1 MRKRAVA
8 LLLVLAL
15 VACAAIGLA
24 ACNEGGKDGGGAG
37 KKIFT
42 ESASLDDVIAA
53 LENADSFTLEQKV
66 NYSAVYGEET
76 YFEESDYISTVSR
89 DAVYYTLTSKS
100 EDGIY
105 REDYAKFVEQGEVF
119 SITRS
124 NRTYD
129 ETLGGM
135 VVQDKVKNL
144 LINSAPIV
152 DDCIEGLSYYLTEK
166 GGKIVFNTEI
176 LDGDE
181 GTYDDPY
188 VRLEGDKLA
197 FGWAYKES
205 DAEGYFSYSYEYVYS
220 KVNAT
225 DVVIPEEVKALA
237 YDADW
242 ADYVDYNG
250 VSYRKAEDEYGE
262 YYRVYSVQGGAV
274 PEETING
281 LPVREEGEDPDDPDV
296 ELVSYSADSSACRGI
311 ITGTLTFVSEKHWI
325 MYIGGSAA
333 DFSNNDN
340 WCRGEYYF
348 EGDEGRSL
356 LHISLYGPEDYYFE
370 EFGADE
376 MYNQNDPAYDPSSA
390 RLVGNDGEPV
400 EAYGEEVVI
409 APDANGSYVIRVTVY
424 GVMDQILN
432 AGGTKE
438 DGWFE
443 FVFDT
448 RGGSKF

>member
-53 LENADSFTLEQKV
+53 LENAESFTLEYRAT
-66 NYSAVYGEET
+66 NTYINNGEVSS
-76 YFEESDYISTVSR
+76 ESYNIVTVGKTAAYELSTGEFDGEVHKYDAAKFTKGGEIYLVDRFNEIYDEISDDYIITDEMVP
-89 DAVYYTLTSKS
+89 
-100 EDGIY
+100 E
-105 REDYAKFVEQGEVF
+105 
-119 SITRS
+119 SI
-124 NRTYD
+124 
-129 ETLGGM
+129 E
-135 VVQDKVKNL
+135 KNL
-144 LINSAPIV
+144 VSNSDPIAYEY
-152 DDCIEGLSYYLTEK
+152 IILLSHLFTEEN
-166 GGKIVFNTEI
+166 GKIVPDPELT
-176 LDGDE
+176 
-181 GTYDDPY
+181 TYYTDLY
-188 VRLEGDKLA
+188 LRLEGDRLVI
-197 FGWAYKES
+197 G
-205 DAEGYFSYSYEYVYS
+205 FSRIYNNERAIIEYVYS

-225 DVVIPEEVKALA
+225 YVNVPEEMKALA
-237 YDADW
+237 ADADW

-262 YYRVYSVQGGAV
+262 YYYVYSVQGGAV

-296 ELVSYSADSSACRGI
+296 ELVSYSADSSACRGLL
-311 ITGTLTFVSEKHWI
+311 TGTLTFVSEKHWI
-325 MYIGGSAA
+325 MEIGGSAA

-376 MYNQNDPAYDPSSA
+376 MYNQNDPAYDPSFA
-390 RLVGNDGEPV
+390 RLVSNDGEPV

-409 APDANGSYVIRVTVY
+409 APDANGSYVIRVTLY
-424 GVMDQILN
+424 GAMEQILN

-448 RGGSKF
+448 RGGNKF

>member
-53 LENADSFTLEQKV
+53 LENAESFTLERNM

-76 YFEESDYISTVSR
+76 YSEGSDYISTVSR
-89 DAVYYTLTSKS
+89 DAVYETIT
-100 EDGIY
+100 ERAGNEIY
-105 REDYAKFVEQGEVF
+105 RADHAEFAEKGEVYD
-119 SITRS
+119 ITRS
-124 NRTYD
+124 NDTDDVTLD
-129 ETLGGM
+129 EM
-135 VVQDKVKNL
+135 VVTKKEKNL

-152 DDCIEGLSYYLTEK
+152 DYYIEGLSYYLTEK

-181 GTYDDPY
+181 GTYVDPY
-188 VRLEGDKLA
+188 ARLEGDRLA
-197 FGWAYKES
+197 FGWTYKES
-205 DAEGYFSYSYEYVYS
+205 DTDGYFSYSYEFVYS

-242 ADYVDYNG
+242 ADYVHYNG
-250 VSYRKAEDEYGE
+250 VIYQKAEDGYGE
-262 YYRVYSVQGGAV
+262 YYRVYSDQDGAV

-325 MYIGGSAA
+325 MYIGGSGA
-333 DFSNNDN
+333 DMSANDN

-424 GVMDQILN
+424 GVMDQIFN

>member
-1 MRKRAVA
+1 MSKLER
-8 LLLVLAL
+8 
-15 VACAAIGLA
+15 G
-24 ACNEGGKDGGGAG
+24 
-37 KKIFT
+37 
-42 ESASLDDVIAA
+42 ESIWEA
-53 LENADSFTLEQKV
+53 
-66 NYSAVYGEET
+66 
-76 YFEESDYISTVSR
+76 FE
-89 DAVYYTLTSKS
+89 
-100 EDGIY
+100 
-105 REDYAKFVEQGEVF
+105 
-119 SITRS
+119 
-124 NRTYD
+124 
-129 ETLGGM
+129 
-135 VVQDKVKNL
+135 
-144 LINSAPIV
+144 
-152 DDCIEGLSYYLTEK
+152 
-166 GGKIVFNTEI
+166 TEI

-181 GTYDDPY
+181 GTYVDPY
-188 VRLEGDKLA
+188 ARLEGNKLA
-197 FGWAYKES
+197 FGWTYKRSET
-205 DAEGYFSYSYEYVYS
+205 DGYYSYSYEYVYS

-250 VSYRKAEDEYGE
+250 VGYLKEEDRYGE
-262 YYRVYSVQGGAV
+262 YYRVVSSVQGGAV

-333 DFSNNDN
+333 DMSKNDN

-409 APDANGSYVIRVTVY
+409 EPDANGSYVIRVTVY
-424 GVMDQILN
+424 GVMDKIFN

-448 RGGSKF
+448 RGGNKF

>member
-15 VACAAIGLA
+15 VACAAIGLV

-37 KKIFT
+37 KRIFT

-53 LENADSFTLEQKV
+53 LENAESFTLEQKV
-66 NYSAVYGEET
+66 SYSAGYGEET
-76 YFEESDYISTVSR
+76 YYEGSDCISTVSR

-124 NRTYD
+124 NDTDDVTLD
-129 ETLGGM
+129 EM
-135 VVQDKVKNL
+135 VVTKKEKNL

-152 DDCIEGLSYYLTEK
+152 DDCIEGLSNYLTEK

-181 GTYDDPY
+181 GTYVDPY
-188 VRLEGDKLA
+188 ARLEGDRLA
-197 FGWAYKES
+197 FGWTYKES
-205 DAEGYFSYSYEYVYS
+205 DTDGYVSYSYEFVYS

-225 DVVIPEEVKALA
+225 DVVIPEELKELA

-250 VSYRKAEDEYGE
+250 VRYQKAEDGYGE
-262 YYRVYSVQGGAV
+262 YYCVSSVQDGAV

-296 ELVSYSADSSACRGI
+296 ELVSYSADSSACRGL
-311 ITGTLTFVSEKHWI
+311 ITGKLTFVSEKHWI

-333 DFSNNDN
+333 DMSANDN

-376 MYNQNDPAYDPSSA
+376 MYNQNDPAYDPSYA

-438 DGWFE
+438 DGWFV

-448 RGGSKF
+448 RGGNKF

>member
-1 MRKRAVA
+1 MRKT
-8 LLLVLAL
+8 LLSLAL
-15 VACAAIGLA
+15 VAVVVVCAVFGLA
-24 ACNEGGKDGGGAG
+24 ACNETPKGDAVFNEGM
-37 KKIFT
+37 
-42 ESASLDDVIAA
+42 SLSDIVAA
-53 LENADSFTLEQKV
+53 LEKADNFSIEVRTTTSEDSV
-66 NYSAVYGEET
+66 EGVYSGETIRVTQVAKNAVY
-76 YFEESDYISTVSR
+76 ESTK
-89 DAVYYTLTSKS
+89 A
-100 EDGIY
+100 EY
-105 REDYAKFVEQGEVF
+105 RGEVSPSDISVF
-119 SITRS
+119 VSDGVVYEISRS
-124 NRTYD
+124 NQVYV
-129 ETLGGM
+129 EGEGY
-135 VVQDKVKNL
+135 VVIDGVAVSKAEKNL
-144 LINSAPIV
+144 LSNSDPVADEYIAM
-152 DDCIEGLSYYLTEK
+152 IYEYLAEED
-166 GGKIVFNTEI
+166 GKVVPHPNLQRRF
-176 LDGDE
+176 
-181 GTYDDPY
+181 DDPY
-188 VRLEGDKLA
+188 VRFEGDKLVV
-197 FGWAYKES
+197 GWS
-205 DAEGYFSYSYEYVYS
+205 HQYSNNMGTYRNSSEYVWCM
-220 KVNAT
+220 VNAT
-225 DVVIPEEVKALA
+225 SVYIPDEAKEAA
-237 YDADW
+237 ADAEW
-242 ADYVDYNG
+242 AEYLSFGGVHYNKG
-250 VSYRKAEDEYGE
+250 GSGEDEY
-262 YYRVYSVQGGAV
+262 YYVLYKDDDALV
-274 PEETING
+274 PVESING

-333 DFSNNDN
+333 DMSKNDN

-424 GVMDQILN
+424 GVMDQIFN

-448 RGGSKF
+448 RGGNKF

>member
-1 MRKRAVA
+1 MLHGRNAGNSIHIGKVRLCKSAEKNCSEA
-8 LLLVLAL
+8 GSYYSCLA
-15 VACAAIGLA
+15 
-24 ACNEGGKDGGGAG
+24 
-37 KKIFT
+37 
-42 ESASLDDVIAA
+42 
-53 LENADSFTLEQKV
+53 
-66 NYSAVYGEET
+66 YGEET
-76 YFEESDYISTVSR
+76 YYEGSDYISTVSR

-124 NRTYD
+124 NDTDDVTLD
-129 ETLGGM
+129 EM
-135 VVQDKVKNL
+135 VVTEKEKNL
-144 LINSAPIV
+144 LINSSPIV

-176 LDGDE
+176 LDGAE
-181 GTYDDPY
+181 GTYVDPY
-188 VRLEGDKLA
+188 ARLEGDRLA
-197 FGWAYKES
+197 FGWTYKES
-205 DAEGYFSYSYEYVYS
+205 DTDGYYSCSYEFVYS

-225 DVVIPEEVKALA
+225 DVVIPEELKELA

-242 ADYVDYNG
+242 ADSVYYNG
-250 VSYRKAEDEYGE
+250 VSYQKAEDGYGE
-262 YYRVYSVQGGAV
+262 YYRVYSVQDGAV
-274 PEETING
+274 PEEAING
-281 LPVREEGEDPDDPDV
+281 LPVREQGEDPDDPDV

-311 ITGTLTFVSEKHWI
+311 ITGTLAFVSEKHWI
-325 MYIGGSAA
+325 MEIGGSAA
-333 DFSNNDN
+333 DMSANDN

-424 GVMDQILN
+424 GAMEQIFN

-448 RGGSKF
+448 RGGNKF

>member
-1 MRKRAVA
+1 MKKRISA

-42 ESASLDDVIAA
+42 ESASLDDVISA
-53 LENADSFTLEQKV
+53 LENAESFTVE
-66 NYSAVYGEET
+66 YRATST
-76 YFEESDYISTVSR
+76 YINS
-89 DAVYYTLTSKS
+89 
-100 EDGIY
+100 
-105 REDYAKFVEQGEVF
+105 GEVF
-119 SITRS
+119 SESYSIATVGKTAGYELSTGEFDGEVHKYDAAKFTKGGEVYLVYRF
-124 NRTYD
+124 NEIYD
-129 ETLGGM
+129 EISDDYIITDEM
-135 VVQDKVKNL
+135 VPERIEKNL
-144 LINSAPIV
+144 VSNSDPVA
-152 DDCIEGLSYYLTEK
+152 DECISTLSELLTEEN
-166 GGKIVFNTEI
+166 GKIVPDPELT
-176 LDGDE
+176 
-181 GTYDDPY
+181 TYYTDLY
-188 VRLEGDKLA
+188 LRLEGDRLVI
-197 FGWAYKES
+197 G
-205 DAEGYFSYSYEYVYS
+205 FSGIYNNERETIEYVYS

-242 ADYVDYNG
+242 ADYVHYNG
-250 VSYRKAEDEYGE
+250 VSYRKAEDGYGE
-262 YYRVYSVQGGAV
+262 YYRVYSVQDGAV
-274 PEETING
+274 PEETINT

-296 ELVSYSADSSACRGI
+296 ELVSYSADSSACRGLL
-311 ITGTLTFVSEKHWI
+311 TGTLTFVSEKHWI

-333 DFSNNDN
+333 DLSTNDN

-356 LHISLYGPEDYYFE
+356 LHISLYGPEDYYFDD
-370 EFGADE
+370 FGADE

-409 APDANGSYVIRVTVY
+409 APDANGSYVIRVTLY
-424 GVMDQILN
+424 GVMEQILN

-448 RGGSKF
+448 RGGNKF

>member
-53 LENADSFTLEQKV
+53 LENAESFTLEQKV

-76 YFEESDYISTVSR
+76 YSEGSDYISTVSR

-124 NRTYD
+124 NDTDDVTLD
-129 ETLGGM
+129 EM
-135 VVQDKVKNL
+135 VVTEKEKNL

-176 LDGDE
+176 LDGAE
-181 GTYDDPY
+181 GTYVDPY
-188 VRLEGDKLA
+188 ARLEGDRLA
-197 FGWAYKES
+197 FGWTYKES
-205 DAEGYFSYSYEYVYS
+205 DTDGYYSCSYEFVYS

-225 DVVIPEEVKALA
+225 DVVIPEELKELA

-242 ADYVDYNG
+242 ADRVYYNG
-250 VSYRKAEDEYGE
+250 VSYQKAEDGYGE
-262 YYRVYSVQGGAV
+262 YYRVYPIQDGVV
-274 PEETING
+274 PEKTING
-281 LPVREEGEDPDDPDV
+281 LPVREQGEDPDDPDV

-311 ITGTLTFVSEKHWI
+311 ITGKLTFVSEKHWI
-325 MYIGGSAA
+325 MEIGGSAA
-333 DFSNNDN
+333 DMSANDN

-356 LHISLYGPEDYYFE
+356 LHISLYGPDDYYFE

-376 MYNQNDPAYDPSSA
+376 MYNQNDPAYDPSSV

-400 EAYGEEVVI
+400 KAYGEEVVI
-409 APDANGSYVIRVTVY
+409 APDANGSYVIRVTLY
-424 GVMDQILN
+424 GAMEQILN

>member
-53 LENADSFTLEQKV
+53 LENAESFTLEQKV

-76 YFEESDYISTVSR
+76 YFEGSDYISTVSR
-89 DAVYYTLTSKS
+89 DAVYVTAT
-100 EDGIY
+100 ERAGNEIY
-105 REDYAKFVEQGEVF
+105 RADHAEFAEKGEVYD
-119 SITRS
+119 ITRL
-124 NRTYD
+124 NRTYN

-135 VVQDKVKNL
+135 VVTEKEKNL
-144 LINSAPIV
+144 LINSSPIV
-152 DDCIEGLSYYLTEK
+152 DDYIEELSYYLTEK

-181 GTYDDPY
+181 ATAADTY
-188 VRLEGDKLA
+188 VRLEGDRLA
-197 FGWAYKES
+197 FGWTYKES
-205 DAEGYFSYSYEYVYS
+205 DTDGYVSYSYEFVYS

-225 DVVIPEEVKALA
+225 DVVIPEELKELA

-242 ADYVDYNG
+242 ADSVYYNG
-250 VSYRKAEDEYGE
+250 VSYQKEEDRYGE
-262 YYRVYSVQGGAV
+262 YYRVYSVQDGAV

-281 LPVREEGEDPDDPDV
+281 LPVREWGEDPDDPDV

-325 MYIGGSAA
+325 MYIGGQAA
-333 DFSNNDN
+333 DMSANDN

-424 GVMDQILN
+424 GVMEQILN

-448 RGGSKF
+448 RGGNKF

>member
-24 ACNEGGKDGGGAG
+24 ACNEGGRDGGGAG

-53 LENADSFTLEQKV
+53 LENAESFTLEQKV

-76 YFEESDYISTVSR
+76 YYEGSDYISTVSR

-119 SITRS
+119 SLTRS
-124 NRTYD
+124 NDTDDVTLD
-129 ETLGGM
+129 EM
-135 VVQDKVKNL
+135 VVTNKEKNL

-166 GGKIVFNTEI
+166 GGKIVFDTEI
-176 LDGDE
+176 LVGAEATAAD
-181 GTYDDPY
+181 TY
-188 VRLEGDKLA
+188 VRLEGDRLA
-197 FGWAYKES
+197 FGWTYKES
-205 DAEGYFSYSYEYVYS
+205 DTDGYVSYSHEFVYS

-225 DVVIPEEVKALA
+225 DVVIPEELKELA

-250 VSYRKAEDEYGE
+250 VGYLKEEDRYGE
-262 YYRVYSVQGGAV
+262 YYRVSSVQGGAV

-281 LPVREEGEDPDDPDV
+281 LPVREWGEDPDDPDV

-311 ITGTLTFVSEKHWI
+311 ITGTLTFVSERHWI
-325 MYIGGSAA
+325 MEIGGSAA
-333 DFSNNDN
+333 DMSANDN

-376 MYNQNDPAYDPSSA
+376 MYNQNDPAYDPSSV

-400 EAYGEEVVI
+400 KAYGEEVVI

-424 GVMDQILN
+424 GVMDQIFN